1 MTASAVQG
9 AKPLSSPE
17 NPFATNAHAA
27 HLFDGTALIRQ
38 IVRPRADPHDTKFRD
53 NSLLG
58 KLLHF
63 AQQFFLHRSSHF
75 GTFHDD
81 THLITA
87 SIFLCLSCQ
96 PSLFLPSTR
105 RSRSGRRTRRTEPS
119 ANTYDKHTLRNAK
132 KNLPHHGQIHCS
144 QRSVQVQTTRH
155 KRTNSVISAVPPNT

>member
-105 RSRSGRRTRRTEPS
+105 RSRSGRRNLRPTHMI
-119 ANTYDKHTLRNAK
+119 NTLSVNAK